1 MGTVTEQ
8 PSTGA
13 RARKAHPLLGVFP
26 LTVMSLATFLV
37 LFTVMMA
44 RLTAVGGTALSSNRS
59 VALAASGIGVSG
71 VRTRA
76 SGGGSGATVAPA
88 PAPLSG
94 GAAPAIVTSA
104 SGAGG
109 AKGSGDD

>member
-59 VALAASGIGVSG
+59 VALAANGIGVSG

-76 SGGGSGATVAPA
+76 SGGGSGATVA

>member
-1 MGTVTEQ
+1 VGTVTEQ

-37 LFTVMMA
+37 LFTVLMA
-44 RLTAVGGTALSSNRS
+44 RLTAVGGSALSSNRS
-59 VALAASGIGVSG
+59 VARAANGIGISG

-76 SGGGSGATVAPA
+76 SGGGGSGATAA
-88 PAPLSG
+88 LSG

-109 AKGSGDD
+109 AKRSGDD